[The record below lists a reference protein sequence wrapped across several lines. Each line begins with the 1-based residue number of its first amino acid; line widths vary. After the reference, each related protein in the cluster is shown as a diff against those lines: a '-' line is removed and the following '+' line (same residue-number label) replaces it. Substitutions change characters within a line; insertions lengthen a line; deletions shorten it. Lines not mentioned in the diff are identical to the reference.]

1 MRLQLAI
8 NVTHLDAAIDFYRNA
23 LGAELNKREA
33 GYANLVLAE
42 PALKLVLFETDDVSD
57 RLNHLGFEV
66 FDDEQVEAAKARL
79 TQAGIENEVQQE
91 EVCCFAKQNKVVAYD
106 PDGTMWEWY
115 RVLEDS
121 PSFFAEPADTVA
133 EAVTEPATGLA
144 CCASAIVR

>member
-8 NVTHLDAAIDFYRNA
+8 NVTDLDTAIDFYRAA
-23 LGAELNKREA
+23 LGAKLNKRES
-33 GYANLVLAE
+33 GYANLVLEE

-66 FDDEQVEAAKARL
+66 FDDQQVEAAATRL
-79 TQAGIENEVQQE
+79 AQAGIKNEVQQSE
-91 EVCCFAKQNKVVAYD
+91 TCCFAKQNKVITYD

-121 PSFFAEPADTVA
+121 PSFFAEP
-133 EAVTEPATGLA
+133 VTEPAAGSA
-144 CCASAIVR
+144 CCA

>member
-8 NVTHLDAAIDFYRNA
+8 NVTDLDAALDFYRAA
-23 LGAELNKREA
+23 LGAKLNKRES
-33 GYANLVLAE
+33 GYANLVLEE

-66 FDDEQVEAAKARL
+66 FDDQQVEAAATRL
-79 TQAGIENEVQQE
+79 AQAGIKNEVQQSE
-91 EVCCFAKQNKVVAYD
+91 TCCFAKQNKVITYD

-121 PSFFAEPADTVA
+121 PSFFAEP
-133 EAVTEPATGLA
+133 VTEPAAGRA
-144 CCASAIVR
+144 CCA

>member
-8 NVTHLDAAIDFYRNA
+8 NVTDLDTAIDFYRAA
-23 LGAELNKREA
+23 LGAKLNKRES
-33 GYANLVLAE
+33 GYANLVLEE

-66 FDDEQVEAAKARL
+66 FDDQQVEAAATRL
-79 TQAGIENEVQQE
+79 AQAGIKNEVQQSE
-91 EVCCFAKQNKVVAYD
+91 TCCFAKQNKVITYD

-121 PSFFAEPADTVA
+121 PSFFAEP
-133 EAVTEPATGLA
+133 VTEPAAGRA
-144 CCASAIVR
+144 CCA

>member
-8 NVTHLDAAIDFYRNA
+8 NVTDLDAAIDFYRAA
-23 LGAELNKREA
+23 LGAKLNKRES
-33 GYANLVLAE
+33 GYANLVLEE

-66 FDDEQVEAAKARL
+66 FDDQQVQAAATRLAR
-79 TQAGIENEVQQE
+79 AGIENEVQQSE
-91 EVCCFAKQNKVVAYD
+91 TCCFAKQNKVITYD

-121 PSFFAEPADTVA
+121 PSFFAEP
-133 EAVTEPATGLA
+133 VTESEAGRA
-144 CCASAIVR
+144 CCS

>member
-8 NVTHLDAAIDFYRNA
+8 NVTDLDAAIDFYRAA
-23 LGAELNKREA
+23 LGAKLNKRES
-33 GYANLVLAE
+33 GYANLVLEE

-66 FDDEQVEAAKARL
+66 FDDQQVQAAATRLAR
-79 TQAGIENEVQQE
+79 AGIENEVQQSE
-91 EVCCFAKQNKVVAYD
+91 TCCFAKQNKVITYD

-121 PSFFAEPADTVA
+121 PSFFAEP
-133 EAVTEPATGLA
+133 VTESAAGRA
-144 CCASAIVR
+144 CCS

>member
-8 NVTHLDAAIDFYRNA
+8 NVTDLDVAIDFYSNA
-23 LGAELNKREA
+23 LGAKLNKRES
-33 GYANLVLAE
+33 GYANLVLEE

-66 FDDEQVEAAKARL
+66 FDDQQVEAAATRL
-79 TQAGIENEVQQE
+79 TRAGIKNEVQQSE
-91 EVCCFAKQNKVVAYD
+91 TCCFAKQNKVITYD

-121 PSFFAEPADTVA
+121 PSFFAEP
-133 EAVTEPATGLA
+133 VTEPAAGSA
-144 CCASAIVR
+144 CCA